1 MKIKVLILCFLLLDV
16 FSVLADDE
24 ATKTDDEPEEGEDIA
39 DDAEE
44 EEPAVFSLN
53 EKNFDDAIAS
63 NEMVLVEFFAPWCG
77 HCKSL
82 APEYEKAAKRL
93 KNNDPPVVLAAVDA
107 TVESDLAQK
116 YDVSGYPTLKW
127 FKKGQQFDYDGPRH
141 EDGIVQY
148 MQERADPK
156 WKPPPEAVVTLT
168 KDNFHD
174 VVDKEELILVE
185 FYAPWCGH
193 CKRLA
198 PEYERAAQD
207 LQKND
212 PPIILAKVDATV
224 ETELAKEYG
233 VEGYPT
239 LKMFRKG
246 KAMEYKG
253 ERNQFGIVEYMKT
266 HQGPGSKEMK
276 TLKELKNFMS
286 EDDVTVVGFFNS
298 EEDEV
303 YKTYQESCDEIRE
316 DYKFA
321 HTFDEASRNHYKVN
335 AGSVVVFN
343 AERFYTKY
351 EPKWHILS
359 EKSPS
364 VKDLQAFYEKHQ
376 LPLVGHMTRS
386 QESKRWTKR
395 PLCVIYF
402 TVDWSIDHRDA
413 TNAWRLRFADIA
425 KEYPDITFAVADEED
440 YNGHLKD
447 FQLDDSGEELA
458 IGCFDSK
465 GKRYAMEPMEEY
477 EADDFKEFLDK
488 FQKGAIKPVVKSQPV
503 VKQKGPVKVVV
514 GKNFEEIVL
523 DKKKDVLIE
532 LYAPW
537 CGHCKNLEP
546 KYKELAKK
554 VKKEKNLVIAKLD
567 ATANDVPTE
576 YVAEGFPTIYFAPA
590 NNKDKPIKYES
601 GNREPEDFISFMKQH
616 ASAAFK
622 SDKDEL

>member
-39 DDAEE
+39 DDVE

-53 EKNFDDAIAS
+53 QKNFDDAIAS
-63 NEMVLVEFFAPWCG
+63 NDVVLVEFFAPWCG

-239 LKMFRKG
+239 LKMRSILPRCCSVHATHAGVVKMKIKVLILCFLLLDVLSVLADDAATKTDD
-246 KAMEYKG
+246 EPEEG
-253 ERNQFGIVEYMKT
+253 EDIADDAEEEEPAVFSLNE
-266 HQGPGSKEMK
+266 
-276 TLKELKNFMS
+276 KNF
-286 EDDVTVVGFFNS
+286 DDAIASNDVVLVEFF
-298 EEDEV
+298 
-303 YKTYQESCDEIRE
+303 
-316 DYKFA
+316 
-321 HTFDEASRNHYKVN
+321 
-335 AGSVVVFN
+335 
-343 AERFYTKY
+343 
-351 EPKWHILS
+351 
-359 EKSPS
+359 
-364 VKDLQAFYEKHQ
+364 
-376 LPLVGHMTRS
+376 
-386 QESKRWTKR
+386 
-395 PLCVIYF
+395 
-402 TVDWSIDHRDA
+402 
-413 TNAWRLRFADIA
+413 
-425 KEYPDITFAVADEED
+425 
-440 YNGHLKD
+440 
-447 FQLDDSGEELA
+447 
-458 IGCFDSK
+458 
-465 GKRYAMEPMEEY
+465 
-477 EADDFKEFLDK
+477 
-488 FQKGAIKPVVKSQPV
+488 
-503 VKQKGPVKVVV
+503 
-514 GKNFEEIVL
+514 
-523 DKKKDVLIE
+523 
-532 LYAPW
+532 APW
-537 CGHCKNLEP
+537 CGHCKS
-546 KYKELAKK
+546 LAPEY
-554 VKKEKNLVIAKLD
+554 EKAAKRLKNNDPPVVLAAVD
-567 ATANDVPTE
+567 ATVEADLAQKYDVSGYPTLKWVQE
-576 YVAEGFPTIYFAPA
+576 
-590 NNKDKPIKYES
+590 
-601 GNREPEDFISFMKQH
+601 R
-616 ASAAFK
+616 SAV
-622 SDKDEL
+622 